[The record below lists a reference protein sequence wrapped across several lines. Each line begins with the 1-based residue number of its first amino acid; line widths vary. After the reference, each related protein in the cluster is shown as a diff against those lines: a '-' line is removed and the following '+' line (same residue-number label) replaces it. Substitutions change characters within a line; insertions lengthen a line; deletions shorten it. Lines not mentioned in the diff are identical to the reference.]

1 MLDFCYNMYMENENY
16 QLLLDKLKS
25 YDSKIEELE
34 KMVKD
39 VTSLNRTLLNT
50 NSSGSADSSQSAVE
64 RHKELENKLKEAL

>member
-1 MLDFCYNMYMENENY
+1 MENENY